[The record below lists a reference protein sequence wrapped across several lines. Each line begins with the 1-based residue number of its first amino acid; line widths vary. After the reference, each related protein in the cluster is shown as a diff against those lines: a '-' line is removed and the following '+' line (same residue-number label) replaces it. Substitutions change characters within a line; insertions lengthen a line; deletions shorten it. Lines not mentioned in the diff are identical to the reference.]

1 MLSKT
6 LRLNFRYLMII
17 HTLHPLY
24 QPRKT
29 MEHILKNKQMY
40 EKKVN
45 KNMCVCTHKVTQLII
60 MKIKMKIKKALH
72 RCDINRHRH

>member
-1 MLSKT
+1 
-6 LRLNFRYLMII
+6 
-17 HTLHPLY
+17 
-24 QPRKT
+24 

-60 MKIKMKIKKALH
+60 MKIKMKIKKVLH